1 MTGMRDTPAVFA
13 FAPVRS
19 FLTDSVCVRED
30 QALPTKLTTTVHR
43 EVVSVQISRNNEEVG
58 QQHSEQLTAA
68 FLTEQLGNLRL
79 RVTFRRVIGE
89 HTVLDL
95 PACASSDVLVQGQQH
110 AAMHCNTLQHTATHC
125 NTLQHTSTH
134 GNTPQHTVT
143 HLNTR
148 QQTTTHGN
156 TLQTRHPHRPLICAR
171 ANSHTRKENICLEIV
186 CRLVTLVRRG
196 GGLGSRPIFKKF
208 NEPYAPS

>member
-125 NTLQHTSTH
+125 NTQGDDRHSLQ
-134 GNTPQHTVT
+134 PVPRTVGAL
-143 HLNTR
+143 HHV
-148 QQTTTHGN
+148 QGSVGISV
-156 TLQTRHPHRPLICAR
+156 LQCVT
-171 ANSHTRKENICLEIV
+171 V
-186 CRLVTLVRRG
+186 CCSVLQCVAACCSVLQCVAVCCSV
-196 GGLGSRPIFKKF
+196 LQ
-208 NEPYAPS
+208 